1 MFMDYDTVKL
11 FEGTYEEDGERV
23 ERTLVVEG
31 EGTGLAT
38 GARLAK
44 SHYLDSLTVPTM
56 NGAEYDPEDE
66 FDIEADLTADK
77 ELLAGGE
84 GKNYNIWLVG
94 ELREPEEAIDAGFPE
109 ELTGRVFEGGVPQ
122 ENDTIGSK
130 PVGSNDT
137 GGDKDMTDDEY
148 DVPMTAAHAVAYE
161 SHKNLDEHE
170 DVADD
175 ELYNLDLDEQVALG
189 AAAVMK
195 GIEEEE
201 YDDFGFVEL
210 DEFIDQYGEEFN
222 DEAFKRYKG
231 QMGGNQYD
239 EDIPGNVGDEVDE
252 INRIKQ
258 ALGTDTVLWEA
269 LYREKAADNEES
281 QEVLEGVLEEVS
293 RLDRDDSRLQSSRAG
308 LQIAENTERVQSDKA
323 DDIDDLARNL

>member
-1 MFMDYDTVKL
+1 MDYDTVKI
-11 FEGTYEEDGERV
+11 FEGTYEEDGERL

-38 GARLAK
+38 GSRLAK

-84 GKNYNIWLVG
+84 DKNYNVWLVG
-94 ELREPEEAIDAGFPE
+94 ELREPGEAFETDFPE
-109 ELTGRVFEGGVPQ
+109 ELDTRVFEGGVSQ
-122 ENDTIGSK
+122 NDAIESK
-130 PVGSNDT
+130 PVGSKTT
-137 GGDKDMTDDEY
+137 GGETNMTDDEY
-148 DVPMTAAHAVAYE
+148 DVPTTAAHAVAVE
-161 SHKNLDEHE
+161 HHENLDEYE

-189 AAAVMK
+189 TAGVLKDM
-195 GIEEEE
+195 EEGR
-201 YDDFGFVEL
+201 YDDIGTAEL
-210 DEFIDQYGEEFN
+210 AEFIDNYGDEFN
-222 DEAFKRYKG
+222 GDAFLRYKG

-239 EDIPGNVGDEVDE
+239 EDIPGNVADVVDEVNDV
-252 INRIKQ
+252 KQ
-258 ALGTDTVLWEA
+258 ALEADTLVWEA

-281 QEVLEGVLEEVS
+281 QEVIEGMLNEVS
-293 RLDRDDSRLQSSRAG
+293 RLDRDDSRLQASRAG
-308 LQIAENTERVQSDKA
+308 LQIAENTERAQSQKA
-323 DDIDDLARNL
+323 SDIDDLARNL

>member
-44 SHYLDSLTVPTM
+44 GHYLDSLTVPTM

-66 FDIEADLTADK
+66 FDIEADLAADK

-84 GKNYNIWLVG
+84 DKNYNIWLVG
-94 ELREPEEAIDAGFPE
+94 ELREPGEAEAGFGS
-109 ELTGRVFEGGVPQ
+109 ELTDRVFEGGTPQ
-122 ENDTIGSK
+122 ENDTIESK
-130 PVGSNDT
+130 PVELNDT
-137 GGDKDMTDDEY
+137 GGDNTMTDDEY
-148 DVPMTAAHAVAYE
+148 DVPTTAAHAVAVE
-161 SHKNLDEHE
+161 HHQNLDEYE

-189 AAAVMK
+189 TAGVLKDM
-195 GIEEEE
+195 EEGQ
-201 YDDFGFVEL
+201 YDDIGTAEL
-210 DEFIDQYGEEFN
+210 AEFIDNYG
-222 DEAFKRYKG
+222 DAFDGDAFLRYKG
-231 QMGGNQYD
+231 QMGGDQYD
-239 EDIPGNVGDEVDE
+239 EDIPGNVADAVDEVNDV
-252 INRIKQ
+252 KQ
-258 ALGTDTVLWEA
+258 ALEADTLVWEA

-281 QEVLEGVLEEVS
+281 QEVIEGMLNEVS
-293 RLDRDDSRLQSSRAG
+293 RLDRDDSRLQASRTG
-308 LQIAENTERVQSDKA
+308 LQIAENTEQAQSQKA
-323 DDIDDLARNL
+323 DDIDSLARNL